1 MVMFR
6 CINTDPNDT
15 NGSMWLGEKEVKS
28 IIPVVDK
35 SGKAHLMVN
44 YYDMD
49 DCINST
55 KFFEKIE
62 ISTMDDETNDGRYIG
77 KYVHA
82 GGELNGIVGVIVDV
96 KEETD
101 EIWDT
106 ETWFYVKDKD
116 DGTIHKFSKDDLQE
130 IRLGFVYEDL
140 E

>member
-1 MVMFR
+1 MIMFR
-6 CINTDPNDT
+6 CIDTDHNNT
-15 NGSMWLGEKEVKS
+15 NGSMWLGEKEVKN

-62 ISTMDDETNDGRYIG
+62 ISTIEDETNVNRYIG

-101 EIWDT
+101 EIWGS
-106 ETWFYVKDKD
+106 ETRFYVKDKD
-116 DGTIHKFSKDDLQE
+116 DGAIHKFSKDDLQE

>member
-62 ISTMDDETNDGRYIG
+62 ISTMDDETNVDSYIG
-77 KYVHA
+77 KYVHV
-82 GGELNGIVGVIVDV
+82 GGELNGYNGHIVDIQEENDNICGKSTYYLV
-96 KEETD
+96 VNEETGVVHR
-101 EIWDT
+101 EL
-106 ETWFYVKDKD
+106 
-116 DGTIHKFSKDDLQE
+116 KDDLYE
-130 IRLGFVYEDL
+130 ITFNLSYENL

>member
-1 MVMFR
+1 MIMFR

-62 ISTMDDETNDGRYIG
+62 ISTMDDETNVNRYIG
-77 KYVHA
+77 KYVHV
-82 GGELNGIVGVIVDV
+82 GGELNGFNGCIVDV
-96 KEETD
+96 KEED
-101 EIWDT
+101 NVWGKEMMY
-106 ETWFYVKDKD
+106 YVKNED
-116 DGTIHKFSKDDLQE
+116 DGTIEKWVKDDLQE

>member
-6 CINTDPNDT
+6 CINTDPNGT

-62 ISTMDDETNDGRYIG
+62 ISTMDDKNNVNRYIG
-77 KYVHA
+77 KYVHV
-82 GGELNGIVGVIVDV
+82 GGELNGFNGLIIDV
-96 KEETD
+96 KEE
-101 EIWDT
+101 DT
-106 ETWFYVKDKD
+106 VWGKEMMYYVKNED
-116 DGTIHKFSKDDLQE
+116 DGTIEKWVKDELQE